1 MCRVQMRGIKFWLK
15 IGQGLFKGIARG
27 RLPPIPSCGFQ
38 HSFVQIDR
46 IERLSVVVAD
56 GPCINPR
63 TIQRLSDHS
72 RTAAVHA

>member
-27 RLPPIPSCGFQ
+27 RLPPIPSCGLQ
-38 HSFVQIDR
+38 YSLVQVDR
-46 IERLSVVVAD
+46 IQGLPVVVAN
-56 GPCINPR
+56 GPCIDPR